1 MSDTRSYSSLVTHET
16 NGYVGFANLPNQ
28 VHRKSV
34 KKGFEFTLMVAGE
47 SGLGKSTLI
56 DSLFLTDLYPDRVVP
71 AAEDRVKRTVQ
82 LDANTVEIEERGV
95 KLRLTVVDTPG
106 FGDAIDNSDSFQQII
121 KYIDQQFDRYLKD
134 ESGLNR
140 KNIIDNRVHC
150 CFYFIS
156 PYGHGLKPLDI
167 DFMKQM
173 SNKVNIVPVIAKSDC
188 LTMAEIK
195 KLKTRIMEE
204 LTSAGIRIY
213 QLPDVDSD
221 EDEEYK
227 LQVANLR
234 HSIPFAVCGANA
246 MVEVAGKKVRGRQY
260 PWGVVEVENP
270 EHCDFV
276 KLRSMLITH
285 MQDLQEVTHDVH
297 YENFRSERLARGGG
311 KEAAKEKPGAS
322 VGAPAGDQTDKLL
335 AEKDEEL
342 RRMQE
347 MMAKLQEQIKQQSS
361 TNLTAYNN

>member
-1 MSDTRSYSSLVTHET
+1 MSEASRSYSSLSSGSTDQS
-16 NGYVGFANLPNQ
+16 GYVGFANLPNQ

-56 DSLFLTDLYPDRVVP
+56 DSLFLTDLYSDRLLPPV
-71 AAEDRVKRTVQ
+71 AERVKRTVQ

-106 FGDAIDNSDSFQQII
+106 FGDAIDNTDSFEQII
-121 KYIDQQFDRYLKD
+121 NYIDQQFDRYLKD

-140 KNIIDNRVHC
+140 KNIVDNRVHC

-167 DFMKQM
+167 DFMRQL
-173 SNKVNIVPVIAKSDC
+173 SNKVSIVPVIAKSDC

-195 KLKTRIMEE
+195 KLKARILEE
-204 LTSAGIRIY
+204 IACNGIKIY
-213 QLPDVDSD
+213 NLPDVDSD

-227 LQVANLR
+227 QQVAELR
-234 HSIPFAVCGANA
+234 NSIPFAVCGANA
-246 MVEVAGKKVRGRQY
+246 VVEVGGRKVRGRQY
-260 PWGVVEVENP
+260 PWGIVDVENP
-270 EHCDFV
+270 EHCDFI

-297 YENFRSERLARGGG
+297 YENFRSERLARGAG
-311 KEAAKEKPGAS
+311 KGAAGEQHRLE
-322 VGAPAGDQTDKLL
+322 QTPDKVL
-335 AEKDEEL
+335 AEKDAEL
-342 RRMQE
+342 MRMRE
-347 MMAKLQEQIKQQSS
+347 MLAKMQEQIKQQSS
-361 TNLTAYNN
+361 TNLAAIN

>member
-1 MSDTRSYSSLVTHET
+1 MSDTKSYSSLAQDTT
-16 NGYVGFANLPNQ
+16 GYVGFANLPNQ

-56 DSLFLTDLYPDRVVP
+56 NSLFLTDLYPDRIVPP
-71 AAEDRVKRTVQ
+71 AADRIKRTVQ
-82 LDANTVEIEERGV
+82 LDASTVEIEERGV

-121 KYIDQQFDRYLKD
+121 RYIDDQFARYLSD

-140 KNIIDNRVHC
+140 KNIVDNRVHC

-167 DFMKQM
+167 DFMKQL
-173 SNKVNIVPVIAKSDC
+173 SNKVSIVPVIAKSDC
-188 LTMAEIK
+188 LTMKEIARLKQRVLEEIAENGIK
-195 KLKTRIMEE
+195 
-204 LTSAGIRIY
+204 IY
-213 QLPDVDSD
+213 NLPDCDSD

-227 LQVANLR
+227 LQVAQLR
-234 HSIPFAVCGANA
+234 DSIPFAVCGANA
-246 MVEVAGKKVRGRQY
+246 MVEVGGKKVRGRQY

-285 MQDLQEVTHDVH
+285 
-297 YENFRSERLARGGG
+297 
-311 KEAAKEKPGAS
+311 
-322 VGAPAGDQTDKLL
+322 LL
-335 AEKDEEL
+335 H
-342 RRMQE
+342 
-347 MMAKLQEQIKQQSS
+347 
-361 TNLTAYNN
+361 